1 MTYDSALRQVGEFG
15 RYQKRIYLLLCL
27 PIATCGMQVMVTVF
41 ILGVPRHR
49 CAIWDND
56 TYAVQGPAHLSLINL
71 SIPTAPDP
79 LTYSQCDLYSY
90 HSDNESDPADSS
102 FVRKCSRWVYDQSDF
117 LSTFVTE
124 EDLVCHKKS
133 YVTHTVMS
141 FMAGFM
147 VGAFVA
153 GVVADTLGR
162 KKGLLMSLAL
172 HIVPNIAVS
181 FVGDLLTFMCLRF
194 LSGASVGGLL
204 AVTFTMIMEL
214 VGPSYRMIT
223 GIAIELF
230 WAFGAIVLALLAYL
244 IRDWR
249 YLNLA
254 VSVPALL
261 FIPYICI
268 IPESS
273 RWLLSRGR
281 EQEAE
286 DILRHA
292 AKVNNKELPEKLF
305 DYEDSFENDR
315 CVPIWKL
322 CVTPTLLLRSTVI
335 FFNWMVVSMLFFG
348 LALNVGNLGGDIYM
362 NFFLSSLAE
371 VVGYSTPLL
380 ALKCLGR
387 KPVYVGSL
395 LLGGA
400 ACILTIFPVLYGDTS
415 VHWTVVGLSVLGK
428 IGASTAFATI
438 YLFSAELFPTVVRN
452 SAMGVSSLS
461 ARIGGMI
468 SPYIAIINEV
478 VGGDLGV
485 AMPLVVFGLF
495 AFVAGLLALTLPET
509 KGRHLP
515 ESIKDSIKY
524 TDQTLIVRGNDI
536 IDASYPLTSP
546 KEGVVVQDEK

>member
-1 MTYDSALRQVGEFG
+1 MTYDRALRQVGEFG
-15 RYQKRIYLLLCL
+15 RYQRRIYLLLCL
-27 PIATCGMQVMVTVF
+27 PIFTSAMQVMVTVF
-41 ILGVPRHR
+41 ILGTPKHR
-49 CAIWDND
+49 CAISEND
-56 TYAVQGPAHLSLINL
+56 TYAIQGPAHQRLVNL
-71 SIPTAPDP
+71 SVPPAEAP

-90 HSDNESDPADSS
+90 HSDNESDPVHSS
-102 FVRKCSRWVYDQSDF
+102 FVRKCSRWVYDQTDF
-117 LSTFVTE
+117 LTTFVTE
-124 EDLVCHKKS
+124 TDLVCHKKS

-147 VGAFVA
+147 VGAFAA
-153 GVVADTLGR
+153 GVVADSLGR
-162 KKGLLMSLAL
+162 KKGLLLSLVL
-172 HIVPNIAVS
+172 HILPNIVVTFTS
-181 FVGDLLTFMCLRF
+181 DLLSFMCLRF

-214 VGPSYRMIT
+214 VGPSYRMIA
-223 GIAIELF
+223 GIALELF
-230 WAFGAIVLALLAYL
+230 WACGAIVLALLAYL

-254 VSVPALL
+254 VSLPALL
-261 FIPYICI
+261 FIPYVCI

-273 RWLLSRGR
+273 RWLLTKGR

-292 AKVNNKELPEKLF
+292 AKVNDKTLPEKLF

-322 CVTPTLLLRSTVI
+322 CVTPTLLVRSVII

-348 LALNVGNLGGDIYM
+348 LSLNVGNLGGDIYI

-371 VVGYSTPLL
+371 VVGYSAPLV
-380 ALKCLGR
+380 ALRCLGR
-387 KPVYVGSL
+387 KPVYVTSL

-400 ACILTIFPVLYGDTS
+400 ACILTIFPVLYGNS
-415 VHWTVVGLSVLGK
+415 SAQWSVVGLSVIGK
-428 IGASTAFATI
+428 VGASTAFATI

-452 SAMGVSSLS
+452 SAMGVSSLC

-468 SPYIAIINEV
+468 SPYIAVINEV

-495 AFVAGLLALTLPET
+495 AFVAGLLALSLPET

-524 TDQTLIVRGNDI
+524 TNQTIYVTENGVNE
-536 IDASYPLTSP
+536 ASHPLTPP
-546 KEGVVVQDEK
+546 KEGVSFKDEK